1 MCGTA
6 TGTEIVLIYFL
17 EQKPEVFYK
26 NKELPN
32 SGFWS
37 WMQGVDDLCA
47 SLKTMTSLL
56 YQIISSMQFIQT
68 NFQVWVKFPN
78 NFTYMQEANNQTWL
92 LSP

>member
-37 WMQGVDDLCA
+37 
-47 SLKTMTSLL
+47 
-56 YQIISSMQFIQT
+56 
-68 NFQVWVKFPN
+68 
-78 NFTYMQEANNQTWL
+78 
-92 LSP
+92 